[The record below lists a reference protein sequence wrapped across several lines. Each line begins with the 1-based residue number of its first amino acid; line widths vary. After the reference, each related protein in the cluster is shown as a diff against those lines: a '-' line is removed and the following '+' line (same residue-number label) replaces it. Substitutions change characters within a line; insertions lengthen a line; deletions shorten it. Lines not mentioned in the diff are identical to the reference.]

1 MLLIITVE
9 HVRTYV
15 CMHTFRST
23 NSTKIRRKR
32 RNGGGRACS
41 AASTMN
47 EYETCIW
54 YINLF
59 PVQCAR
65 YYAIPGTIG
74 NPKEPTRLLS
84 IRVSHEVRREVS
96 QCQVALADPNRFQ
109 MMIINDTRS
118 AGNAVHYRISDTVI
132 IPIIR
137 AGDKHEFHHRISF
150 VPSDGWLITLSPTV

>member
-1 MLLIITVE
+1 
-9 HVRTYV
+9 
-15 CMHTFRST
+15 MH
-23 NSTKIRRKR
+23 
-32 RNGGGRACS
+32 A
-41 AASTMN
+41 
-47 EYETCIW
+47 
-54 YINLF
+54 YIQINKFNKNQKEKKKWRWPCVLCC
-59 PVQCAR
+59 VNNCAR